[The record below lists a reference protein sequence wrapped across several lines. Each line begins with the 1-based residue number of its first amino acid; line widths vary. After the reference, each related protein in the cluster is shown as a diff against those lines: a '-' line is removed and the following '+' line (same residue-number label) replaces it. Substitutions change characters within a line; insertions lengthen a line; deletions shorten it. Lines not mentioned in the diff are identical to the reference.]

1 VRELSLHGGATRWF
15 VVAVPQREVAEGVG
29 IRYHR
34 GGMDLEL
41 SDAQRLAVETFR
53 AFAVKEVEPRAA
65 EIDRTDEFPR
75 DLYRR
80 MAEVG
85 LLGMTLP
92 GEYGGAGADTLTWTL
107 GQEELARGSAAVAHA
122 QLLCTIL
129 SELLLEHGDEPQR
142 RRWLPAM
149 ARGEAICA
157 IAQTEPGGGS
167 DVAGLQTTAR
177 RRGDGW
183 ILNGTKRFIT
193 AAAVCDLAVVVATT
207 DPGLGREG
215 IALFLVEPGAP
226 GFGRGGKDHV
236 MGLRGAG
243 TGELVFEDCPAALL
257 GSERGGFK
265 RAMGSLNIGRVGIAA
280 QALGVAQA
288 ALDAA
293 LAYARS
299 RVAFGRP
306 IAELQAIQ
314 FMLAD
319 MSAQIESVRLLVRR
333 AALLKDAGRSIA
345 RAAAEA
351 KLMAAE
357 TAVKAT
363 HDALQIHGASGYV
376 TDFPIERLY
385 RDARVYPIF
394 EGTSQIQ
401 RLVIARQLLREG

>member
-1 VRELSLHGGATRWF
+1 
-15 VVAVPQREVAEGVG
+15 
-29 IRYHR
+29 
-34 GGMDLEL
+34 MDLDL
-41 SDAQRLAVETFR
+41 TDAQRLAADTFR
-53 AFAVKEVEPRAA
+53 AFADKEVAPRAA

-80 MAEVG
+80 LADLG

-92 GEYGGAGADTLTWTL
+92 AEYGGAGADTLTWTL
-107 GQEELARGSAAVAHA
+107 CQEEIARASASVAHA

-129 SELLLEHGDEPQR
+129 SELILKEGSEALR
-142 RRWLPAM
+142 RRWLPIM
-149 ARGEAICA
+149 ARGEAICV

-167 DVAGLQTTAR
+167 DVAGLQTTAQATA
-177 RRGDGW
+177 DGW
-183 ILNGTKRFIT
+183 VLNGTKRFIT
-193 AAAVCDLAVVVATT
+193 AATVCDLAVVVATT
-207 DPGLGREG
+207 DRSLGREG
-215 IALFLVEPGAP
+215 IAMFLVEPGTP
-226 GFGRGGKDHV
+226 GFHRGGKDHV
-236 MGLRGAG
+236 MGLHGVG
-243 TGELVFEDCPAALL
+243 TGELVFDDCRIPRTALL

-265 RAMGSLNIGRVGIAA
+265 RAMESLNIGRVGIAA

-293 LAYARS
+293 LAYAKT

-319 MSAQIESVRLLVRR
+319 MSAQVEGVRLLVRR
-333 AALLKDAGRSIA
+333 AAFLKDRGRSIA
-345 RAAAEA
+345 RAVAEA

-357 TAVKAT
+357 TAVKVA

-376 TDFPIERLY
+376 SDFPIERLY

>member
-1 VRELSLHGGATRWF
+1 MDLDLTD
-15 VVAVPQREVAEGVG
+15 PQRLTAATV
-29 IRYHR
+29 
-34 GGMDLEL
+34 
-41 SDAQRLAVETFR
+41 R
-53 AFAVKEVEPRAA
+53 AFADKEVAPRAA
-65 EIDRTDEFPR
+65 AIDRTDEFPR

-80 MAEVG
+80 LADLG
-85 LLGMTLP
+85 LLGLTLP
-92 GEYGGAGADTLTWTL
+92 AAYGGAGADTLTWTL
-107 GQEELARGSAAVAHA
+107 CQEELARASAAVAHG

-129 SELLLEHGDEPQR
+129 SELLLAHAGEEQR

-167 DVAGLQTTAR
+167 DVASLQTTAR
-177 RRGDGW
+177 ATADGW
-183 ILNGTKRFIT
+183 VLNGTKRFIT

-207 DPGLGREG
+207 DRSLGRDG
-215 IALFLVEPGAP
+215 IAMFLVEPGTP
-226 GFGRGGKDHV
+226 GFHRGGTDRV
-236 MGLRGAG
+236 MGLRGVG
-243 TGELVFEDCPAALL
+243 TGELVLEDCRLPRAALL

-265 RAMGSLNIGRVGIAA
+265 RAMESLNIGRVGIAA

-288 ALDAA
+288 ALEAG
-293 LAYARS
+293 LGYART

-319 MSAQIESVRLLVRR
+319 MSAQVEGARLLVRR
-333 AALLKDAGRSIA
+333 AAWLKDRGRAIA

-351 KLMAAE
+351 KLVAAE
-357 TAVKAT
+357 TAVKVT
-363 HDALQIHGASGYV
+363 GDALQIHGASGYV

-401 RLVIARQLLREG
+401 RLVIARQLLREE

>member
-1 VRELSLHGGATRWF
+1 
-15 VVAVPQREVAEGVG
+15 
-29 IRYHR
+29 
-34 GGMDLEL
+34 MDLDL
-41 SDAQRLAVETFR
+41 TDAQRLAADTFR
-53 AFAVKEVEPRAA
+53 AFADKEVAPRAA

-80 MAEVG
+80 LADLG

-92 GEYGGAGADTLTWTL
+92 AEYGGAGADTLTWTL
-107 GQEELARGSAAVAHA
+107 CQEEIARASASVAHA

-129 SELLLEHGDEPQR
+129 SELILKEGSEALR
-142 RRWLPAM
+142 RRWLPIM
-149 ARGEAICA
+149 ARGEAICV

-167 DVAGLQTTAR
+167 DVAGLQTTAQATA
-177 RRGDGW
+177 DGW
-183 ILNGTKRFIT
+183 VLNGTKRFIT
-193 AAAVCDLAVVVATT
+193 AATVCDLAVVVATT
-207 DPGLGREG
+207 DRSLGREG
-215 IALFLVEPGAP
+215 IAMFLVEPGTP
-226 GFGRGGKDHV
+226 GFHRGGKDHV
-236 MGLRGAG
+236 MGLHGVG
-243 TGELVFEDCPAALL
+243 TGELVFDDCRIPRTALL

-265 RAMGSLNIGRVGIAA
+265 RAMESLNIGRVGIAA

-293 LAYARS
+293 LAYAKT

-319 MSAQIESVRLLVRR
+319 MSAQVEGVRLLVRR
-333 AALLKDAGRSIA
+333 AAFLKERGRSIA

-357 TAVKAT
+357 TAVKVA

-376 TDFPIERLY
+376 SDFPIERLY

>member
-1 VRELSLHGGATRWF
+1 
-15 VVAVPQREVAEGVG
+15 VG
-29 IRYHR
+29 T
-34 GGMDLEL
+34 
-41 SDAQRLAVETFR
+41 VR
-53 AFAVKEVEPRAA
+53 AFAEKEVAPRAA

-80 MAEVG
+80 LADLG

-92 GEYGGAGADTLTWTL
+92 ATYGGAGVDTLTWTL
-107 GQEELARGSAAVAHA
+107 CQEEIARGSASVAHG

-129 SELLLEHGDEPQR
+129 SELLLEHGSEGQR
-142 RRWLPAM
+142 QRWLPAM

-177 RRGDGW
+177 RRGDDW
-183 ILNGTKRFIT
+183 VLNGTKRFIT
-193 AAAVCDLAVVVATT
+193 AATVCDLAVVVATT
-207 DPGLGREG
+207 DPSLGREG
-215 IALFLVEPGAP
+215 IALFLVEPGTP
-226 GFGRGGKDHV
+226 GFRRGGKDHV
-236 MGLRGAG
+236 MGLHGVG
-243 TGELVFEDCPAALL
+243 TGELVFEDCRATLL

-265 RAMGSLNIGRVGIAA
+265 RAMESLNIGRIGIAA

-288 ALDAA
+288 ALHAA
-293 LAYARS
+293 LTYAKS

-319 MSAQIESVRLLVRR
+319 MSAQVESVRLLVRR
-333 AALLKDAGRSIA
+333 AAFLRDRGRPIA

-357 TAVKAT
+357 TAVRVT

-376 TDFPIERLY
+376 SDFPIERLY

>member
-1 VRELSLHGGATRWF
+1 
-15 VVAVPQREVAEGVG
+15 
-29 IRYHR
+29 
-34 GGMDLEL
+34 MDLDL
-41 SDAQRLAVETFR
+41 TDAQRLAAETFR
-53 AFAVKEVEPRAA
+53 AFASKEVAARAA

-75 DLYRR
+75 DLYQR
-80 MAEVG
+80 MADLG

-92 GEYGGAGADTLTWTL
+92 AEYGGAGADTLTWTL
-107 GQEELARGSAAVAHA
+107 CQEELARVSASVAHG

-129 SELLLEHGDEPQR
+129 SELLVAHGSEAQR

-149 ARGEAICA
+149 VRGEAICA

-167 DVAGLQTTAR
+167 DVAALQTTAR
-177 RRGDGW
+177 PTADGW
-183 ILNGTKRFIT
+183 VLNGTKRFIT
-193 AAAVCDLAVVVATT
+193 AATVCDLAVVVATT

-215 IALFLVEPGAP
+215 IALFLVEPGTP
-226 GFGRGGKDHV
+226 GFHRGGKDHV
-236 MGLRGAG
+236 MGLHGAG
-243 TGELVFEDCPAALL
+243 TGELVFEDCRVPRSALL
-257 GSERGGFK
+257 GSQSGGFK
-265 RAMGSLNIGRVGIAA
+265 RAMESLNVGRVGIAA
-280 QALGVAQA
+280 QALGVAQG

-293 LAYARS
+293 VAYAKT

-306 IAELQAIQ
+306 IAELQAIR

-319 MSAQIESVRLLVRR
+319 MSAQIEGVRLLVRR
-333 AALLKDAGRSIA
+333 AAFLRDRGRAIA
-345 RAAAEA
+345 RAASEA
-351 KLMAAE
+351 KLVAAE
-357 TAVKAT
+357 TAVRVT

>member
-1 VRELSLHGGATRWF
+1 MDVELT
-15 VVAVPQREVAEGVG
+15 
-29 IRYHR
+29 
-34 GGMDLEL
+34 
-41 SDAQRLAVETFR
+41 DAQREAARVFR
-53 AFAVKEVEPRAA
+53 AFADKEVAPRAA

-80 MAEVG
+80 LADLG

-92 GEYGGAGADTLTWTL
+92 AEYGGAGADTLTWTL
-107 GQEELARGSAAVAHA
+107 CQEEIARASASVAHA

-129 SELLLEHGDEPQR
+129 SELILKEGSEALR
-142 RRWLPAM
+142 RRWLPIM
-149 ARGEAICA
+149 ARGEAICV

-167 DVAGLQTTAR
+167 DVAGLQTTAQATA
-177 RRGDGW
+177 DGW
-183 ILNGTKRFIT
+183 VLNGTKRFIT
-193 AAAVCDLAVVVATT
+193 AATVCDLAVVVATT
-207 DPGLGREG
+207 DRSLGREG
-215 IALFLVEPGAP
+215 IAMFLVEPGTP
-226 GFGRGGKDHV
+226 GFHRGGKDHV
-236 MGLRGAG
+236 MGLHGVG
-243 TGELVFEDCPAALL
+243 TGELVFDDCRIPRTALL

-265 RAMGSLNIGRVGIAA
+265 RAMESLNIGRVGIAA

-293 LAYARS
+293 LAYAKT

-319 MSAQIESVRLLVRR
+319 MSAQVEGVRLLVRR
-333 AALLKDAGRSIA
+333 AAFLKDRGRSIA

-357 TAVKAT
+357 TAVKVA

-376 TDFPIERLY
+376 SDFPIERLY

>member
-1 VRELSLHGGATRWF
+1 V
-15 VVAVPQREVAEGVG
+15 
-29 IRYHR
+29 
-34 GGMDLEL
+34 DLDL
-41 SDAQRLAVETFR
+41 TDAQRLAADTFR
-53 AFAVKEVEPRAA
+53 AFADKEVAPRAA

-80 MAEVG
+80 LADLG

-92 GEYGGAGADTLTWTL
+92 AEYGGAGADTLTWTL
-107 GQEELARGSAAVAHA
+107 CQEEIARASASVAHA

-129 SELLLEHGDEPQR
+129 SELILKEGSEAQR
-142 RRWLPAM
+142 RRWLPVM
-149 ARGEAICA
+149 ARGEAICV

-167 DVAGLQTTAR
+167 DVAGLQTTAQATA
-177 RRGDGW
+177 DGW
-183 ILNGTKRFIT
+183 VLNGTKRFIT
-193 AAAVCDLAVVVATT
+193 AATVCDLAVVVATT
-207 DPGLGREG
+207 DRSLGREG
-215 IALFLVEPGAP
+215 IAMFLVEPGTP
-226 GFGRGGKDHV
+226 GFHRGGKDHV
-236 MGLRGAG
+236 MGLHGVG
-243 TGELVFEDCPAALL
+243 TGELVFDDCRIPRTALL

-265 RAMGSLNIGRVGIAA
+265 RAMESLNIGRVGIAA

-293 LAYARS
+293 LAYAKT

-319 MSAQIESVRLLVRR
+319 MSAQVEGVRLLVRR
-333 AALLKDAGRSIA
+333 AAFLKDRGRSIA

-357 TAVKAT
+357 TAVKVA

-376 TDFPIERLY
+376 SDFPIERLY

>member
-1 VRELSLHGGATRWF
+1 
-15 VVAVPQREVAEGVG
+15 
-29 IRYHR
+29 
-34 GGMDLEL
+34 
-41 SDAQRLAVETFR
+41 
-53 AFAVKEVEPRAA
+53 
-65 EIDRTDEFPR
+65 
-75 DLYRR
+75 
-80 MAEVG
+80 
-85 LLGMTLP
+85 
-92 GEYGGAGADTLTWTL
+92 
-107 GQEELARGSAAVAHA
+107 VAHA

-129 SELLLEHGDEPQR
+129 SELILKEGSEALR
-142 RRWLPAM
+142 RRWLPIM
-149 ARGEAICA
+149 ARGEAICV

-167 DVAGLQTTAR
+167 DVAGLQTTAQATA
-177 RRGDGW
+177 DGW
-183 ILNGTKRFIT
+183 VLNGTKRFIT
-193 AAAVCDLAVVVATT
+193 AATVCDLAVVVATT
-207 DPGLGREG
+207 DRSLGREG
-215 IALFLVEPGAP
+215 IAMFLVEPGTP
-226 GFGRGGKDHV
+226 GFHRGGKDHV
-236 MGLRGAG
+236 MGLHGVG
-243 TGELVFEDCPAALL
+243 TGELVFDDCRIPRTALL

-265 RAMGSLNIGRVGIAA
+265 RAMESLNIGRVGIAA

-293 LAYARS
+293 LAYAKT

-319 MSAQIESVRLLVRR
+319 MSAQVEGVRLLVRR
-333 AALLKDAGRSIA
+333 AAFLKDRGRSIA

-357 TAVKAT
+357 TAVKVA

-376 TDFPIERLY
+376 SDFPIERLY